1 MAAITSVSSSPKW
14 LVLMFMALVFQ
25 NQMAQSQTQTCSNSL
40 ANLNVCA
47 QFVVPG
53 AANTSPSPDCCT
65 ALQGLEHDCICNT
78 LRIAA
83 RLPALCNLPPLSCGA
98 N

>member
-1 MAAITSVSSSPKW
+1 MSQISNS
-14 LVLMFMALVFQ
+14 
-25 NQMAQSQTQTCSNSL
+25 QMAQSQTQTCSTSL

-47 QFVVPG
+47 PYVVPG
-53 AANTSPSPDCCT
+53 AANTNPSLDCCT

-78 LRIAA
+78 LRIAS
-83 RLPALCNLPPLSCGA
+83 RLPVLCNLPSFSCGA